1 MRIRFLEIAEIE
13 LDEAIAYYNHEATG
27 LGESFRISVILQRS
41 CRMTLEERSRSAAY
55 GDSMMFS

>member
-27 LGESFRISVILQRS
+27 LGEAFLTKVPNTAFPLRNHLPN
-41 CRMTLEERSRSAAY
+41 AAR
-55 GDSMMFS
+55 